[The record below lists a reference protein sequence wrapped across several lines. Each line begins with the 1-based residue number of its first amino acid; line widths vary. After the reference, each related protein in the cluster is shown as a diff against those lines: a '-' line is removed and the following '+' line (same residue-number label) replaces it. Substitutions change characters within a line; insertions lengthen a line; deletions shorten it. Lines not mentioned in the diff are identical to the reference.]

1 MSSTRPRAV
10 LHIRSP
16 ISWLFLHDVVGNI
29 QLSESSET
37 AAGRNDG
44 WGRGNRSGATRVP
57 QFSKVKVLRIVTD
70 LGRTKV
76 FVVPH
81 RNARRLGV
89 QPKGVWSIGCREN
102 RGEKKPSRLGE
113 SAFQISFKAAHMA
126 LAYLFKYHR
135 ENIVI
140 VLSSGRSGR
149 RATHRGRTWS
159 GRRAGTRQRKDGWRI
174 GTGTHLR
181 QTYFTDVLSLSATT
195 RRDGPPR
202 ASRSFRWTPS
212 CV

>member
-1 MSSTRPRAV
+1 VSSTRPRAV

-37 AAGRNDG
+37 AAGRNNG